1 MATKTYLPNE
11 ARQLSD
17 RELRR
22 EYARLRRVANK
33 RLTNLEKRGLG
44 TWGDRRFGSAR
55 GRSSEYVEA
64 ALLEVSRYLR
74 DPRHTVKG
82 ETEFRSSVL
91 NALHKDGYNFINEN
105 NFYDFTKYM
114 DKLRTQYSEK
124 VFDSTDAVQVFNN
137 MERLKIDPELL
148 KDEIGTDI
156 DKDKIDYLMQNA
168 HKLEQV
174 KLLRKTQRISFEDLQ
189 RRIDRIK

>member
-1 MATKTYLPNE
+1 MATKTYRPNE

-33 RLTNLEKRGLG
+33 RLANLEKRDLG
-44 TWGDRRFGSAR
+44 TWGERRFGSAR
-55 GRSSEYVEA
+55 GMSSEYVEA

-82 ETEFRSSVL
+82 EMEFRDSVL
-91 NALHKDGYNFINEN
+91 SELHKSGYNFINED

-124 VFDSTDAVQVFNN
+124 VFDSNDAVQVFNN

-148 KDEIGTDI
+148 KDKIGTDI